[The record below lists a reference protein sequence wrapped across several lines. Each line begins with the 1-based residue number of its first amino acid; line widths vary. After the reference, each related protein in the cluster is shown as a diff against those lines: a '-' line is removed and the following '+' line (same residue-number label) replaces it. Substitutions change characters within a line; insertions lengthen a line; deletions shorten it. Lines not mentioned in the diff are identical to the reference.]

1 MINNRLT
8 TISKFCKQYNE
19 YLDIASSGAELTE
32 EQINFLSCY
41 NIELAKS
48 IILDMHEPNAE
59 QIANIILASID
70 FNK

>member
-1 MINNRLT
+1 MINNRLP

-32 EQINFLSCY
+32 EHINFLSCY

-48 IILDMHEPNAE
+48 IILDMHEYNAK
-59 QIANIILASID
+59 QIANIILTATES
-70 FNK
+70 

>member
-1 MINNRLT
+1 MINNRLPN
-8 TISKFCKQYNE
+8 ISKFCKQYNE
-19 YLDIASSGAELTE
+19 CLDITSSGEELTK

-48 IILDMHEPNAE
+48 IILDMHESNAE

>member
-1 MINNRLT
+1 MVNNRLPNIT
-8 TISKFCKQYNE
+8 KFCKQYNE
-19 YLDIASSGAELTE
+19 YLDIASFGTELTK

-48 IILDMHEPNAE
+48 IILDMHESNAE
-59 QIANIILASID
+59 QIANIIIASID